1 MSEEFKNAINASTQI
16 IEKRIKR
23 EACKDKEDFK
33 QTIIQQVENKN
44 KEIVNNLEKKVAMYD
59 QQLQISDS
67 EVEELKRTISDIE
80 EKKQQLTSN

>member
-16 IEKRIKR
+16 IEKRVKR
-23 EACKDKEDFK
+23 EACKDKEEFRQK
-33 QTIIQQVENKN
+33 TIQQVENKN
-44 KEIVNNLEKKVAMYD
+44 KETVNNLQKKVAMYD
-59 QQLQISDS
+59 QQLQISES